1 MLIAHF
7 TFSKTKHGCKIDN
20 LDSTLGVTQCAPPP
34 PLEKILATSR
44 LQEFIV
50 L

>member
-7 TFSKTKHGCKIDN
+7 TFSKTKHGCKLDN
-20 LDSTLGVTQCAPPP
+20 LDSTLGVTRCPPSHV
-34 PLEKILATSR
+34 EKILATSR